1 MQSPFQ
7 FIHHAP
13 TATDK
18 KQPAIFL
25 FHGLGSDER
34 DLLQLVETF
43 KGRCHIFS
51 VQGPIAHK
59 PGYAFYTFEEEGK
72 PTREIF
78 DKVAKAAQLFIQEAA
93 IEFNVDVEQIYLVGF
108 NQGAVIAQT
117 VSLVMGKGIRG
128 TVALSGFVPEF
139 VAIEYNKL
147 PHENA
152 NVLITHGEYD
162 YVYPI
167 VWAKESAELFEGNG
181 ANVELFI
188 FEDGHGVT
196 PAVLEKMNGFI
207 ESLLPSEVN

>member
-13 TATDK
+13 NDTDK

-25 FHGLGSDER
+25 FHGLGSNEH
-34 DLLQLVETF
+34 DLLQLVDTF

-51 VQGPIAHK
+51 VQGPITHK

-72 PTREIF
+72 PTRDIF
-78 DKVAKAAQLFIQEAA
+78 DKVVKAAQVFVQEAA
-93 IEFNVDVEQIYLVGF
+93 IEFNVDIEQIYVVGF

-117 VSLVMGKGIRG
+117 ISLVMGKGIRG

-139 VAIEYNKL
+139 VAVEYNKL
-147 PHENA
+147 PHNNA

-162 YVYPI
+162 YVYPV
-167 VWAKESAELFEGNG
+167 VWGKESAELFESNG

-196 PAVLEKMNGFI
+196 PAVLQKMQLFI
-207 ESLLPSEVN
+207 EGLLPSSIN